1 MTKTELQVKRAK
13 AWDDCKAFL
22 DAHRND
28 NGVLSAED
36 NATYDQMV
44 AVVDSIS
51 AEIERMESIE
61 ARDKAMLGAG
71 KPVVQNPEGGKPE
84 DARNSAEYAKAFL
97 NYIRTKKPSNA
108 LQEDTNS
115 EGGYL
120 VPVEFER
127 VLYKAR
133 DKVDP
138 IFALA
143 GRLTL
148 SAKEKQVPYVA
159 SEGAASLIAE
169 EGSYSDTDDAF
180 GQVVFRA
187 YKFGRICKASDELIA
202 DSAFDIVG
210 HLAESFGRAI
220 GKGEAGYFW
229 TGTGS
234 SQPQG
239 VLAAAGTGV
248 TTAVANKITADEI
261 IDLYYSLPE
270 EYRNGAVFVFND
282 STVKEIRKLKDG
294 NGQYIWTPGLNGQPD
309 TLLGKPLHT
318 SVNIPVIAASAKVG
332 VFGNLAECYK
342 IADRSGFEFKVL
354 NELYA
359 ANGQVGFRGTGRT
372 DGRALFGSTGLKA
385 LVMHA

>member
-1 MTKTELQVKRAK
+1 MTKTELQVNRAK

-22 DAHRND
+22 ESHRNES
-28 NGVLSAED
+28 GLLSAED
-36 NATYDQMV
+36 NATYDKMV
-44 AVVDSIS
+44 AVVDGLT
-51 AEIERMESIE
+51 AEIERVEAVE
-61 ARDKAMLGAG
+61 ARDKAMVSTKATIVST
-71 KPVVQNPEGGKPE
+71 P
-84 DARNSAEYAKAFL
+84 SATDSRDTDEYRKAFD
-97 NYIRTKKPSNA
+97 NYVRTKKASNA

-133 DKVDP
+133 NKVDP
-138 IFALA
+138 IFSLA
-143 GRLTL
+143 GRISL
-148 SAKEKQVPYVA
+148 SAREKNVPYVA
-159 SEGAASLIAE
+159 SEGAAALIAE
-169 EGSYSDTDDAF
+169 EGSYGDTDDAF
-180 GQVVFRA
+180 GQVTFHA

-202 DSAFDIVG
+202 DSAFDIAA

-220 GKGEAGYFW
+220 GKKEAEYFW

-234 SQPQG
+234 GQPTG
-239 VLAAAGTGV
+239 VLAAGGTGV
-248 TTAVANKITADEI
+248 TTASSSKITADEV

-270 EYRNGAVFVFND
+270 EYRNEAVFVFND
-282 STVKEIRKLKDG
+282 ATVKEIRKLKDS
-294 NGQYIWTPGLNGQPD
+294 NGQYLWAPGLNGQPD

-318 SVNIPVIAASAKVG
+318 SVNIPTISATAKVG
-332 VFGNLAECYK
+332 VFANLAECYK

-359 ANGQVGFRGTGRT
+359 ANGQVGFRGTART
-372 DGRALFGSTGLKA
+372 DGKALFGTTGIKV

>member
-1 MTKTELQVKRAK
+1 MTINEMRQQRAK
-13 AWDDCKAFL
+13 VWQDAKNFL
-22 DAHRND
+22 DTHT
-28 NGVLSAED
+28 GVLSAED
-36 NATYDQMV
+36 SATYDKMENELNELT
-44 AVVDSIS
+44 AS
-51 AEIERMESIE
+51 IERAERLENMKVNVGTDAEPIKEPVKNVEKHGRES
-61 ARDKAMLGAG
+61 DGYKA
-71 KPVVQNPEGGKPE
+71 N
-84 DARNSAEYAKAFL
+84 FL
-97 NYIRTKKPSNA
+97 NYIRTKGTVHNA

-138 IFALA
+138 IFQLA
-143 GRLTL
+143 SKLNL

-220 GKGEAGYFW
+220 GKAEAGYFW

-248 TTAVANKITADEI
+248 TTAAANKITADEI

-282 STVKEIRKLKDG
+282 ATVKEIRKLKDG
-294 NGQYIWTPGLNGQPD
+294 NGQYIWVPGFNGQPD

-318 SVNIPVIAASAKVG
+318 SANIPVIAASAKVG
-332 VFGNLAECYK
+332 VFGNFAECYK

>member
-22 DAHRND
+22 ESHRND
-28 NGVLSAED
+28 NGVLNAED
-36 NATYDQMV
+36 NATYDKMV
-44 AVVDSIS
+44 AIVDGIG
-51 AEIERMESIE
+51 AEIDRMEAIE
-61 ARDKAMLGAG
+61 AREKAMLGG
-71 KPVVQNPEGGKPE
+71 KDPVVDNPSNGDPVN
-84 DARNSAEYAKAFL
+84 ARESKEYRNAFV
-97 NYIRTKKPSNA
+97 NYIRTKKASNA

-120 VPVEFER
+120 VPLEFER
-127 VLYKAR
+127 VLYHAR

-138 IFALA
+138 IFSLA
-143 GRLTL
+143 GKLVL
-148 SAKEKQVPYVA
+148 NAKEKAVPYVA
-159 SEGAASLIAE
+159 SEGAATLIAE
-169 EGSYSDTDDAF
+169 EGSYSDEDDSF

-202 DSAFDIVG
+202 DSAFDISA

-220 GKGEAGYFW
+220 GKAEAGYFW

-239 VLAAAGTGV
+239 VMAAAGTGV
-248 TTAVANKITADEI
+248 TTAAANKITADEI

-282 STVKEIRKLKDG
+282 ATVKEIRKLKDG
-294 NGQYIWTPGLNGQPD
+294 NGQYIWAPGFNGQPD

-318 SVNIPVIAASAKVG
+318 SAYIDTIAATKKVG
-332 VFGNLAECYK
+332 VFANLAECYK

-372 DGRALFGSTGLKA
+372 DGKALYGSTGIKA

>member
-22 DAHRND
+22 ESHRND

-36 NATYDQMV
+36 NATYDKMV
-44 AVVDSIS
+44 AVVDSIG
-51 AEIERMESIE
+51 AEIERIEAVE
-61 ARDKAMLGAG
+61 ARDKAMVSGTAPI
-71 KPVVQNPEGGKPE
+71 KENPEASNKSE
-84 DARNSAEYAKAFL
+84 VRASKEYRKAFVD
-97 NYIRTKKPSNA
+97 YIRTRKASNA

-120 VPVEFER
+120 VPLEFER
-127 VLYKAR
+127 VLYEAR

-138 IFALA
+138 IFQLA
-143 GRLTL
+143 GRLNL
-148 SAKEKQVPYVA
+148 SAKEKAVPYVA
-159 SEGAASLIAE
+159 SYGAASLIAE

-180 GQVVFRA
+180 GQVVFHA

-202 DSAFDIVG
+202 DAAFDIAG
-210 HLAESFGRAI
+210 HLAASFGRAI
-220 GKGEAGYFW
+220 GKAEASYFW
-229 TGTGS
+229 TGDGS
-234 SQPQG
+234 GEPNG
-239 VLAAAGTGV
+239 VITAAGTGV
-248 TTAVANKITADEI
+248 TTAAANKITADEI

-282 STVKEIRKLKDG
+282 ATVKEIRKLKDG
-294 NGQYIWTPGLNGQPD
+294 NGQYIWVPGFNGQPD

-318 SVNIPVIAASAKVG
+318 SAYIDTIAATKAVG

-342 IADRSGFEFKVL
+342 IADRSGFEFKIL

-372 DGRALFGSTGLKA
+372 DGNALYGSTGLKK